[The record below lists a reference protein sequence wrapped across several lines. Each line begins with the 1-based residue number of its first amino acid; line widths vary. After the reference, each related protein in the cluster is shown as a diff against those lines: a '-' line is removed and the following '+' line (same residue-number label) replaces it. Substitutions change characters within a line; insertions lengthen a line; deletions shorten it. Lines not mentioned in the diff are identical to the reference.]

1 MWLPIATVVV
11 QYCTTTAKPLL
22 AMALRDGGDDD
33 AAAAVALGLRE
44 HWPAPAGFEHLP
56 TAVQKMWV
64 HSNDAV
70 KFREQAGAVI
80 AAYQK
85 ALEAGALQSTAE
97 RAAAAVASKIDPG
110 YRVYVEHEKNWQLE
124 RRAAAAKLEA
134 LAMKARRLLKKAR
147 KLVTAGTVWEHMPN
161 KGRARDFA
169 DVIRCEVQ
177 CVREMIVELDMEARM
192 IPCHL
197 DLPFAKEEVYSCICS
212 VDRMQSK
219 ADLAYKR
226 ARKAWR
232 EASV

>member
-1 MWLPIATVVV
+1 MVTNRDGVL
-11 QYCTTTAKPLL
+11 YCTPLQKLLL
-22 AMALRDGGDDD
+22 AMALRDDDVLRR
-33 AAAAVALGLRE
+33 AAAAVALGLPGLG
-44 HWPAPAGFEHLP
+44 WQPAGFEQLP
-56 TAVQKMWV
+56 AAVQKMWV

-80 AAYQK
+80 AAYKK

-134 LAMKARRLLKKAR
+134 FAMKARRLLKKAR
-147 KLVTAGTVWEHMPN
+147 KLVMAGTVWEHMPN
-161 KGRARDFA
+161 KKRATDFA
-169 DVIRCEVQ
+169 DVVRCEVQ
-177 CVREMIVELDMEARM
+177 RLREEIVELDTEARM
-192 IPCHL
+192 IPCAL
-197 DLPFAKEEVYSCICS
+197 DLPFAKEEVYSCMCS
-212 VDRMQSK
+212 VDRLQFK